1 PEERWVAVG
10 PTGARHRDASHPYAA
25 ALDLFGRG
33 SLFQLICTAR
43 LQAGEATL
51 ARWLLRPA
59 PIDVIRERQQAIAE
73 LRPLLD
79 LRERLALTGEAVSG
93 LLHADTLAAWG
104 TQPSLLEGRLP
115 RITAALLAFA
125 NVATLTGGFWFGL
138 PAWPAVLSLAASI
151 SFSLWWRRPVSHVL
165 AAVNAP

>member
-1 PEERWVAVG
+1 
-10 PTGARHRDASHPYAA
+10 
-25 ALDLFGRG
+25 
-33 SLFQLICTAR
+33 
-43 LQAGEATL
+43 
-51 ARWLLRPA
+51 
-59 PIDVIRERQQAIAE
+59 VIRERQQAIAE

-138 PAWPAVLSLAASI
+138 PGWPAVLSLAASI

-165 AAVNAP
+165 AAVNAPAGELRLLAQVLALVETTPLRSPALASLHARL